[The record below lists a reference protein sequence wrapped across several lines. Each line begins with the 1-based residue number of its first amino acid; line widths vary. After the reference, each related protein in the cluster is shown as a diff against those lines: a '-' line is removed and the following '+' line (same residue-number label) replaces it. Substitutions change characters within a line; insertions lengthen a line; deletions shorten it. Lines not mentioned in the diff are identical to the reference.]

1 MQLVLTIPGNTE
13 FTEFRVIVI
22 FRYFRDE
29 LQNNTPKPV
38 NINPLEKQPTYV
50 APSKIHGNGLFAR
63 KPIAKNS
70 IIGWLRG
77 RPCKQDG
84 CYVLWI
90 SETDAIEV
98 ECDLRYI
105 NHADNPNAC
114 YYDDL
119 SVVALR
125 DIHQDE
131 EITHDYSNGNC

>member
-1 MQLVLTIPGNTE
+1 M
-13 FTEFRVIVI
+13 
-22 FRYFRDE
+22 
-29 LQNNTPKPV
+29 
-38 NINPLEKQPTYV
+38 NINHQVNSATYI
-50 APSKIHGNGLFAR
+50 ATSKIHGNGLFAR
-63 KPIAKNS
+63 SYIAKNS

-77 RPCKQDG
+77 KPCSEDG

-90 SETDAIEV
+90 SETDAVEV

-125 DIHQDE
+125 DILPDE
-131 EITHDYSNGNC
+131 EITHDYNTGKVEEY